1 MNVQRIPIH
10 EAWHAFQACH
20 GLDPEGQA
28 TPESVALSG
37 VCLRVTRDD
46 GAAAVVSL
54 SASHDGVLW
63 VHGAAGGDG
72 ARSMTPDLVQ
82 AFVKIARQSGCW
94 AVGLQTMRRGL
105 LRRLRPLG
113 FLVVDTVGSGWVMK
127 KAIQ

>member
-1 MNVQRIPIH
+1 MNIQPITAG
-10 EAWHAFQACH
+10 EALHAFQACR

-54 SASHDGVLW
+54 SAGHDGVLW
-63 VHGAAGGDG
+63 VHAAVGGDA
-72 ARSMTPDLVQ
+72 ARSICPELVQ
-82 AFVKIARQSGCW
+82 AFDKIAHQSGCW
-94 AVGLQTMRRGL
+94 AVGFQTMRRGL

-113 FLVVDTVGSGWVMK
+113 FLVVDTVGAGWVMK
-127 KAIQ
+127 KAVQ